1 MNNLSLQIIAKLNN
15 ILSKNSID
23 GDLRKLDD
31 RLHIKVLASL
41 SKSLASRELK
51 RELKELEG
59 LTIGVGMNVQ
69 ADRLRDR
76 LKQSVS
82 NLQQSVS
89 DLEIGLNAPKTSLDI
104 HLAESGPQRL
114 TSQPGEL
121 FLPANVIRAL
131 SGQIKEAANATL
143 TLEKAYAALAKA
155 QAGLTGNDYAT
166 YLGKCNLRAQELA
179 TTQKTWMESTAEF
192 SKSGYNLPTSEALAE
207 KSIILS
213 NIGNMGVADSA
224 AAITDGIQAFATIDS
239 YTDDANKAQALL
251 DKYAKIDGEAH
262 ITAGEIAR
270 GVQNAGA
277 AFADAGTS
285 IDEFIALLAAGSQQY
300 QDTESLASGLKT
312 AALRIQGCTRE
323 LERMGEDTDGV
334 YTSAEEL
341 QEKIKS
347 LTNIGG
353 SGGVDILEADGKAL
367 RNIYDIFLDISR
379 VYPQMPD
386 TDSGALLELLAGR
399 HNMPAVDATLNNMPK
414 AQEVLQNSLHADG
427 AAQEGYQQYLQT
439 AKAHM
444 QQFQSQ
450 LVEAYASVMDS
461 GMLSHAADLGSAV
474 LDVATKTDLLKHSI
488 AAIAALKI
496 GQKIADVGGS
506 LARAAAQMK
515 TLGNAIQMAKAL
527 PWDENDREN
536 ALDKIGQSA
545 KSLTDENLKLL
556 LSQKE
561 LSDQDA
567 LNILQARD
575 LNEEQALAK
584 LEQLGLTQA
593 TNANTAANTANASS
607 VNAMSGTFA
616 SLKASIYGAWT
627 AMSALQ
633 KASIVFAAAST
644 IWGVVSSAVSR
655 HSQAEE
661 RAAQTARES
670 ADSYKESSSSIAD
683 YAKRY
688 TQLRESLLAAKGDEE
703 ATYQIKQ
710 QLLELQT
717 EINEKYG
724 DEYERLNLVTDAY
737 KDQADAIRLLNK
749 EEANRFLN
757 ESEAG
762 ISVAKRNMESE
773 KTYDL
778 SYAIPKTEVN
788 EKTLTE
794 IAKKYADSGMSILD
808 AGENFYIKLDANPK
822 DAYQTINAFQT
833 DVRNAAKELD
843 NEHLFDSVVLSI
855 SSDSLNDAKDSLEK
869 YQEIYTQSQ
878 IAHIASDSSLSAD
891 YNEAVYAVEAYNDAV
906 LKSEDPFSDENV
918 SKAWDKLQAIKQGI
932 RENSNEWGQY
942 SGVMGDV
949 FSAANDDMYSFYQAM
964 QKQDSISSLAE
975 NLRETSD
982 TDLQAM
988 ANDGDNGDAFDKLY
1002 AKAKAYGLG
1011 IQDLISLLVQLGYAQ
1026 EEISQADS
1034 LSFSE
1039 TWDALDT
1046 TENDSLKTLKD
1057 DLLSLAETG
1066 QLTLDSFRKTRG
1078 SDSFLAQLGIG
1089 SNDVGQIEDVI
1100 GKVNSLVSSSSQLA
1114 AMKQGM
1120 SGLSENLLAKQQNPG
1135 EAIGADV
1142 LAGMDDGLK
1151 AQTAEWKNY
1160 ESVLGNA
1167 SSSIEEVQEA
1177 TNKLATAYLKNNNFL
1192 ANLTESEKDY
1202 YISQLKSIGLSNAEE
1217 LVQDSLAQKYS
1228 ASRQQTELL
1237 KIAKGEA
1244 ADISI
1249 AEINALLMEKGAS
1262 DGVTNAFLAAAKAKN
1277 AFSSTGIDL
1286 SGDIAELDN
1295 FIDLLFGTEAAMEFI
1310 ELTGG
1315 YDDRGFRRTNGMSRE
1330 KAIMVITEKH
1340 GKDKQALMRG
1350 IKDNS
1355 APTANRTSAT
1365 GQSANGA
1372 SSEETKTTVKE
1383 TFDFIETAL
1392 SRIEKAIAKVRAKA
1406 EDTFLSFTD
1415 RSKHYEKT
1423 ISGITEEI
1431 DKQREAYGKYTA
1443 QANSV
1448 GLEEKYAR
1456 QARDG
1461 SMELETIEDDETKQ
1475 KIRDFTNWH
1484 QKAEQCQDKMEEL
1497 KKTQKELI
1505 QANFEMLLTKYD
1517 KLFSRLESKNNR
1529 IQNKIDMKEAWGFSA
1544 GKRNYNAMNKNLQSQ
1559 ISNLKKQN
1567 EELRNLKKTVAETS
1581 EAWYEYDSQI
1591 QSNNQTMQNLK
1602 KSMTENAKAAAALP
1616 KAKADKTIAAYDA
1629 ADEQY
1634 DAKIDN
1640 AVKPEKMNSLIGKK
1654 TANIGKRRKAYNNA
1668 VKADKDSLKD
1678 AKKKLNN
1685 FKSPKTSKKF
1695 LKKIRNCVKSGKAIG
1710 EKILEK
1716 AYSLDD
1722 NGKLYNACLQYNA
1735 YLEALESDKA
1745 AAELYAAS
1753 SKQEKAGLAL
1763 EKFSNIATGHDYG
1776 ISANARKKA
1785 TLQGKISLDEAQGK
1799 QANLAYYKGLL
1810 SAEGSLQKKL
1820 ISKRDALKKSLQK
1833 SVANGHIKKNSEEWH
1848 SMKDAIQEVTDA
1860 IDESILSAA
1869 ELSNTIRQAK
1879 WDLFDASLEKAQR
1892 LNTETDFYLKL
1903 MEQNND
1909 FTDDSTGEF
1918 TKFGNAAL
1926 GLHKANYESYLAQAK
1941 AYADEYA
1948 SIMDKVK
1955 KGEMS
1960 LADEA
1965 VIERLRELQD
1975 AQRDSKLSAEESLSS
1990 IISLVKDGYD
2000 AQLDVLDRLIHK
2012 YKDLKKDEQN
2022 AYEYQ
2027 KRIAEKTRSIA
2038 TLQKQ
2043 LYAYDNNSTE
2053 EARTKIQ
2060 RLKVELEEARQD
2072 LEETEYDKYLSDMDD
2087 MLDTLYDDFESFLDE
2102 KLDNTD
2108 VILKTIN
2115 SSVRSMS
2122 AEIIATLAS
2131 LDDGLSPE
2139 LKELLEGKMSSSEYV
2154 ESIITNDKNAQ
2165 EAAKKQVEE
2174 QEEAEKKAKAAEEIH
2189 KKEQELSINAQIAE
2203 RQKAEL
2209 KKQIPAEQKK
2219 ISDAQKRLKK
2229 IKAEEQKQKE
2239 KMEAEAKAAK
2249 GKDKHN
2255 TAASGGETSAKISGN
2270 NTPIKDYSAEKKLL
2284 QQQIDD
2290 AKKNIKSYKRQLKSA
2305 NAALDAYDNF
2315 KKELEKQ
2322 AEAEKENSGEAAAAS
2337 QQESMAAA
2345 PASDAET
2352 VSSTTLQES
2361 SASDAETVP
2370 STALQETP
2378 AAAAPLSEE
2387 EAEHLEAVKKLFEI
2401 SQKPPEEIRRLLLLD
2416 PPQPPQMPSV
2426 NVPEIRERVGTGDV
2440 SVSISQLSLP
2450 SVKNYEEFKSALIRD
2465 NKFEKAVQSMTIDR
2479 AFGGNSMAKLKYI

>member
-1 MNNLSLQIIAKLNN
+1 MQAASRQ
-15 ILSKNSID
+15 
-23 GDLRKLDD
+23 
-31 RLHIKVLASL
+31 RLHNADTDSTIFSTSNRQLTVFGNTLDKVREKWQNLINIYNYSKHRLFGRNGTFAQLFHEKNTIPGPEVFSQFEKFKDQFNNSQLSAEALAEQMENIDNRIINYAKSCKNGELTTQGFREAMENTSL
-41 SKSLASRELK
+41 SAKTGKAALQTLAAAGNMAAGFLIMAGIQAAATAIDNYVHRVENANEAMDNAVSEYRSAKSRLEDISTELTMQTQQMDALLAKDSLTYIEKEQL
-51 RELKELEG
+51 EQLKEATKEL
-59 LTIGVGMNVQ
+59 Q
-69 ADRLRDR
+69 A
-76 LKQSVS
+76 Q
-82 NLQQSVS
+82 
-89 DLEIGLNAPKTSLDI
+89 EDI
-104 HLAESGPQRL
+104 ESG
-114 TSQPGEL
+114 
-121 FLPANVIRAL
+121 RAERA
-131 SGQIKEAANATL
+131 SKEAANKTVD
-143 TLEKAYAALAKA
+143 AYHTQYGKHKTSESSINESIAIDNYLPSETADKNNIPSNITAYLKNKGLAM
-155 QAGLTGNDYAT
+155 Q
-166 YLGKCNLRAQELA
+166 AQEELNKA
-179 TTQKTWMESTAEF
+179 ASNSS
-192 SKSGYNLPTSEALAE
+192 SK
-207 KSIILS
+207 
-213 NIGNMGVADSA
+213 
-224 AAITDGIQAFATIDS
+224 AAIESDLQF
-239 YTDDANKAQALL
+239 Y
-251 DKYAKIDGEAH
+251 
-262 ITAGEIAR
+262 
-270 GVQNAGA
+270 
-277 AFADAGTS
+277 
-285 IDEFIALLAAGSQQY
+285 IDETDAYSQLL
-300 QDTESLASGLKT
+300 
-312 AALRIQGCTRE
+312 
-323 LERMGEDTDGV
+323 EDNISD
-334 YTSAEEL
+334 L
-341 QEKIKS
+341 QEKRLALQEEYKNATEKQEADPNS
-347 LTNIGG
+347 LT
-353 SGGVDILEADGKAL
+353 
-367 RNIYDIFLDISR
+367 
-379 VYPQMPD
+379 
-386 TDSGALLELLAGR
+386 T
-399 HNMPAVDATLNNMPK
+399 
-414 AQEVLQNSLHADG
+414 
-427 AAQEGYQQYLQT
+427 
-439 AKAHM
+439 
-444 QQFQSQ
+444 
-450 LVEAYASVMDS
+450 
-461 GMLSHAADLGSAV
+461 
-474 LDVATKTDLLKHSI
+474 
-488 AAIAALKI
+488 
-496 GQKIADVGGS
+496 
-506 LARAAAQMK
+506 
-515 TLGNAIQMAKAL
+515 
-527 PWDENDREN
+527 
-536 ALDKIGQSA
+536 
-545 KSLTDENLKLL
+545 
-556 LSQKE
+556 
-561 LSDQDA
+561 
-567 LNILQARD
+567 
-575 LNEEQALAK
+575 
-584 LEQLGLTQA
+584 
-593 TNANTAANTANASS
+593 
-607 VNAMSGTFA
+607 
-616 SLKASIYGAWT
+616 
-627 AMSALQ
+627 
-633 KASIVFAAAST
+633 
-644 IWGVVSSAVSR
+644 
-655 HSQAEE
+655 
-661 RAAQTARES
+661 
-670 ADSYKESSSSIAD
+670 
-683 YAKRY
+683 
-688 TQLRESLLAAKGDEE
+688 
-703 ATYQIKQ
+703 
-710 QLLELQT
+710 
-717 EINEKYG
+717 
-724 DEYERLNLVTDAY
+724 
-737 KDQADAIRLLNK
+737 
-749 EEANRFLN
+749 
-757 ESEAG
+757 
-762 ISVAKRNMESE
+762 SE
-773 KTYDL
+773 KGFIDTY
-778 SYAIPKTEVN
+778 E
-788 EKTLTE
+788 
-794 IAKKYADSGMSILD
+794 SI
-808 AGENFYIKLDANPK
+808 
-822 DAYQTINAFQT
+822 
-833 DVRNAAKELD
+833 
-843 NEHLFDSVVLSI
+843 
-855 SSDSLNDAKDSLEK
+855 SDSLRLIYEYTAPDKWHALQVENILNTEDIEK
-869 YQEIYTQSQ
+869 TKEELAEIAATN
-878 IAHIASDSSLSAD
+878 SLSP
-891 YNEAVYAVEAYNDAV
+891 EKIAVSY
-906 LKSEDPFSDENV
+906 P
-918 SKAWDKLQAIKQGI
+918 KLHQAIQDNDIDAETFCNEMNTCADAAQGF
-932 RENSNEWGQY
+932 SN
-942 SGVMGDV
+942 
-949 FSAANDDMYSFYQAM
+949 
-964 QKQDSISSLAE
+964 
-975 NLRETSD
+975 
-982 TDLQAM
+982 
-988 ANDGDNGDAFDKLY
+988 
-1002 AKAKAYGLG
+1002 
-1011 IQDLISLLVQLGYAQ
+1011 
-1026 EEISQADS
+1026 S

-1039 TWDALDT
+1039 AWDALDT
-1046 TENDSLKTLKD
+1046 TENGSLKTLKD

-1160 ESVLGNA
+1160 ESVLGSA
-1167 SSSIEEVQEA
+1167 SSSIEEVQKA
-1177 TNKLATAYLKNNNFL
+1177 TNKLATAYIKNNNFL

-1202 YISQLKSIGLSNAEE
+1202 YISQLRSIGLSNAEE

-1228 ASRQQTELL
+1228 TSRQQTELL

-1249 AEINALLMEKGAS
+1249 AEINALLMEEGAS

-1277 AFSSTGIDL
+1277 AFSSTGLDL
-1286 SGDIAELDN
+1286 SGDIAELD
-1295 FIDLLFGTEAAMEFI
+1295 DLISMLFGAEAAMEFI
-1310 ELTGG
+1310 NLTGG

-1340 GKDKQALMRG
+1340 GKEKQALMRG

-1431 DKQREAYGKYTA
+1431 DKQREAYVKYTA

-1461 SMELETIEDDETKQ
+1461 SMNLETVEDDETKQ

-1544 GKRNYNAMNKNLQSQ
+1544 GKRNYHAMNKNLQSQ

-1581 EAWYEYDSQI
+1581 EAWYEYNLKI
-1591 QSNNQTMQNLK
+1591 QANNQTMQDLK

-1616 KAKADKTIAAYDA
+1616 KAKADKTIASYDA

-1668 VKADKDSLKD
+1668 VKADKDNLKD

-1685 FKSPKTSKKF
+1685 YKDPKAGKKF
-1695 LKKIRNCVKSGKAIG
+1695 LKKIRDRVKSGKALG
-1710 EKILEK
+1710 EKILNK

-1722 NGKLYNACLQYNA
+1722 NGRLYNACLQYNA

-1763 EKFSNIATGHDYG
+1763 EKFSNIAAGHDYG

-1785 TLQGKISLDEAQGK
+1785 KLQGKLSLDEAQGK
-1799 QANLAYYKGLL
+1799 KANLAYYNGLL
-1810 SAEGSLQKKL
+1810 SAEDALQKKL
-1820 ISKRDALKKSLQK
+1820 ISKRDALKKILEK
-1833 SVANGHIKKNSEEWH
+1833 SVANGQIKKNSEEWH

-1869 ELSNTIRQAK
+1869 ELGNTIRQAK
-1879 WDLFDASLEKAQR
+1879 WDFFDASLNTAQR
-1892 LNTETDFYLKL
+1892 LNSEADYYLSL
-1903 MEQNND
+1903 MEENND
-1909 FTDDSTGEF
+1909 FTDDSAGEF

-1975 AQRDSKLSAEESLSS
+1975 AQRDSKFSAEESLSS

-2053 EARTKIQ
+2053 EARAKIQ

-2072 LEETEYDKYLSDMDD
+2072 LVETEYDKYLSDMDD

-2108 VILKTIN
+2108 AILKTIN
-2115 SSVRSMS
+2115 SSVRGMS

-2139 LKELLEGKMSSSEYV
+2139 LKELLEGNISSSEYV
-2154 ESIITNDKNAQ
+2154 ERIITSDRNTQ

-2219 ISDAQKRLKK
+2219 ISDARERLKK
-2229 IKAEEQKQKE
+2229 IKAEEQKRKS
-2239 KMEAEAKAAK
+2239 KAEAEAKSAK
-2249 GKDKHN
+2249 AKAKQNASSGK
-2255 TAASGGETSAKISGN
+2255 ETSDKLSGSK
-2270 NTPIKDYSAEKKLL
+2270 TPMKNYSTEKKLL
-2284 QQQIDD
+2284 QQQIAD
-2290 AKKNIKSYKRQLKSA
+2290 AEKNLESYKKQLKSA
-2305 NAALDAYDNF
+2305 NDALDAYDEF

-2337 QQESMAAA
+2337 QQESMAAT

-2352 VSSTTLQES
+2352 VPSTPLQES

-2370 STALQETP
+2370 STALQEPP

-2426 NVPEIRERVGTGDV
+2426 NIPEIRERVGTGDV
-2440 SVSISQLSLP
+2440 NVSISQLSLP
-2450 SVKNYEEFKSALIRD
+2450 SVKNYEEFKSELIRD

>member
-89 DLEIGLNAPKTSLDI
+89 DLEIGLNTPKTSLDI

-757 ESEAG
+757 ENEAG

>member
-1 MNNLSLQIIAKLNN
+1 MNSLSLQIIAKLNK

-51 RELKELEG
+51 KELKELEG

-69 ADRLRDR
+69 ADRLRER

-89 DLEIGLNAPKTSLDI
+89 DLEIGLNAPKTGPDI
-104 HLAESGPQRL
+104 PLAESSPQRL
-114 TSQPGEL
+114 ASQSEEL
-121 FLPANVIRAL
+121 LLPPNVIRAL

-143 TLEKAYAALAKA
+143 TLEKAYADLAKA
-155 QAGLTGNDYAT
+155 QAGLTGNDYGD
-166 YLGKCNLRAQELA
+166 YLEKCNLKAQELA
-179 TTQKTWMESTAEF
+179 TTQKTWMGSMAEF

-213 NIGNMGVADSA
+213 NIGNMEISDSA
-224 AAITDGIQAFATIDS
+224 AAITTGIQAFATIDGHM
-239 YTDDANKAQALL
+239 DDADKAQALL
-251 DKYAKIDGEAH
+251 DKYAKIGGSAH
-262 ITAGEIAR
+262 ITSSEIAR

-277 AFADAGTS
+277 AFADAGS
-285 IDEFIALLAAGSQQY
+285 SVDEFIALLAAGSQQY
-300 QDTESLASGLKT
+300 QNTEALASGLKT
-312 AALRIQGCTRE
+312 AALRIQGCTGE
-323 LERMGEDTDGV
+323 LERMGEETDGV
-334 YTSAEEL
+334 YASAEEL

-347 LTNIGG
+347 LTDIDG
-353 SGGVDILEADGKAL
+353 SGGVDILEADGKSL

-379 VYPQMPD
+379 IYPQMPD
-386 TDSGALLELLAGR
+386 TDSDALLELLAGR

-414 AQEVLQNSLHADG
+414 AQDVLQNSLQADG

-439 AKAHM
+439 AEAHI
-444 QQFQSQ
+444 QQFQSR

-461 GMLSHAADLGSAV
+461 GMLSHAADLGTAV

-488 AAIAALKI
+488 SAIAALKI
-496 GQKIADVGGS
+496 SQKIASVGGS
-506 LARAAAQMK
+506 LASAAAQMK
-515 TLGNAIQMAKAL
+515 TLGNAIQMVKAL
-527 PWDENDREN
+527 PRNTDDRKKVLDE
-536 ALDKIGQSA
+536 IGHSTT
-545 KSLTDENLKLL
+545 SLADENLKLL
-556 LSQKE
+556 LSQQK
-561 LSDQDA
+561 LSKQDR
-567 LNILQARD
+567 LKILQAHD
-575 LNEEQALAK
+575 LNKKQIQAK

-616 SLKASIYGAWT
+616 GLKASIYGAWT

-644 IWGVVSSAVSR
+644 IWSVVSSAVSK

-661 RAAQTARES
+661 RAVQTARES

-683 YAKRY
+683 YAKQY
-688 TQLRESLLAAKGDEE
+688 TQLHQALLAAKGDEE
-703 ATYQIKQ
+703 ATYQVKQ
-710 QLLELQT
+710 QLLALQT
-717 EINEKYG
+717 EINAKYG
-724 DEYERLNLVTDAY
+724 DEYEKLNLVTGAY

-757 ESEAG
+757 ENEAG
-762 ISVAKRNMESE
+762 ISAAKRNMESE

-778 SYAIPKTEVN
+778 SYAIPKTEIN

-833 DVRNAAKELD
+833 DVRDAAKKLH

-869 YQEIYTQSQ
+869 YQELYTQAQ
-878 IAHIASDSSLSAD
+878 MAHIASDSSLSAD
-891 YNEAVYAVEAYNDAV
+891 YNEAVSTVEAYNDAL
-906 LKSEDPFSDENV
+906 LKSEDPYNDENV
-918 SKAWDKLQAIKQGI
+918 SKAWNNLQSIKQGI
-932 RENSNEWGQY
+932 RENSNEWEQY
-942 SGVMGDV
+942 SGVMDDV
-949 FSAANDDMYSFYQAM
+949 FSAANDGIYSFYQAM

-975 NLRETSD
+975 SLRGKSD

-988 ANDGDNGDAFDKLY
+988 ANDGDNGDAFDNLY
-1002 AKAKAYGLG
+1002 TKAKTYGLE

-1039 TWDALDT
+1039 AWDALDT
-1046 TENDSLKTLKD
+1046 TENDSLKTLKS

-1066 QLTLDSFRKTRG
+1066 QLTLEAFRKTRG

-1100 GKVNSLVSSSSQLA
+1100 SQINSLVSSSSQLA

-1177 TNKLATAYLKNNNFL
+1177 TNKLATAYIKNNNFL

-1228 ASRQQTELL
+1228 TSRQQTELL

-1249 AEINALLMEKGAS
+1249 AEINALLMEEGAS
-1262 DGVTNAFLAAAKAKN
+1262 DGVTNAFLAATKAKN
-1277 AFSSTGIDL
+1277 AFSSTGLDL
-1286 SGDIAELDN
+1286 SGDIAELD
-1295 FIDLLFGTEAAMEFI
+1295 DLISMLFGAEAAMEFI
-1310 ELTGG
+1310 NLTGG

-1340 GKDKQALMRG
+1340 GKEKQALMRG

-1431 DKQREAYGKYTA
+1431 DKQREAYVKYTA

-1461 SMELETIEDDETKQ
+1461 SMNLETVEDDETKQ

-1544 GKRNYNAMNKNLQSQ
+1544 GKRNYHAMNKNLQSQ

-1581 EAWYEYDSQI
+1581 EAWYEYNLKI
-1591 QSNNQTMQNLK
+1591 QANNQTMQDLK

-1668 VKADKDSLKD
+1668 VKADKDNLKD

-1685 FKSPKTSKKF
+1685 YKDPKAGKKF
-1695 LKKIRNCVKSGKAIG
+1695 LKKIRDRVKSGKALG
-1710 EKILEK
+1710 EKILNK

-1722 NGKLYNACLQYNA
+1722 NGRLYNACLQYNA

-1763 EKFSNIATGHDYG
+1763 EKFSNIAAGHDYG

-1785 TLQGKISLDEAQGK
+1785 KLQGKLSLDEAQGK
-1799 QANLAYYKGLL
+1799 KANLAYYNGLL
-1810 SAEGSLQKKL
+1810 SAEDALQKKL
-1820 ISKRDALKKSLQK
+1820 ISKRDALKKILEK
-1833 SVANGHIKKNSEEWH
+1833 SVANGQIKKNSEEWH

-1869 ELSNTIRQAK
+1869 ELGNTIRQAK
-1879 WDLFDASLEKAQR
+1879 WDFFDASLNTAQR
-1892 LNTETDFYLKL
+1892 LNSEADYYLSL
-1903 MEQNND
+1903 MEENND
-1909 FTDDSTGEF
+1909 FTDDSAGEF

-1975 AQRDSKLSAEESLSS
+1975 AQRDSKFSAEESLSS

-2053 EARTKIQ
+2053 EARAKIQ

-2072 LEETEYDKYLSDMDD
+2072 LVETEYDKYLSDMDD

-2108 VILKTIN
+2108 AILKTIN
-2115 SSVRSMS
+2115 SSVRGMS

-2139 LKELLEGKMSSSEYV
+2139 LKELLEGNISSSEYV
-2154 ESIITNDKNAQ
+2154 ERIITSDRNTQ

-2219 ISDAQKRLKK
+2219 ISDARERLKK
-2229 IKAEEQKQKE
+2229 IKAEEQKRKS
-2239 KMEAEAKAAK
+2239 KAEAEAKSAK
-2249 GKDKHN
+2249 AKAKQNASSGK
-2255 TAASGGETSAKISGN
+2255 ETSDKLSGSK
-2270 NTPIKDYSAEKKLL
+2270 TPMKNYSTEKKLL
-2284 QQQIDD
+2284 QQQIAD
-2290 AKKNIKSYKRQLKSA
+2290 AEKNLESYKKQLKSA
-2305 NAALDAYDNF
+2305 NDALDAYDEF

-2337 QQESMAAA
+2337 QQESMAAT

-2352 VSSTTLQES
+2352 VPSTPLQES

-2370 STALQETP
+2370 STALQEPP

-2426 NVPEIRERVGTGDV
+2426 NIPEIRERVGTGDV
-2440 SVSISQLSLP
+2440 NVSISQLSLP
-2450 SVKNYEEFKSALIRD
+2450 SVKNYEEFKSELIRD